1 MRRISSSRR
10 RRSRRL
16 AEPEDGEID
25 SGQCGECLFGL
36 PDFTALATGSTQVP
50 LATCRRGEKN
60 HGLGARRCGTS
71 NPAPDGGSERL
82 GQAPRESALG
92 SRRLCD
98 LRACPRSGVL
108 CDPARPQCA
117 SKCARSRTWDNDDGQ
132 RVPLPGDRASG
143 VVVGPDVKTAPPSL
157 RPARPLEVAM
167 PRRRKTRR
175 DAERERRRP
184 RAGRLAARTRRC
196 PRTCRARNTRCC
208 RYNVANGV
216 ASVGGGNAR
225 SSAA

>member
-1 MRRISSSRR
+1 VVNAVSVCLAYPTSLLSRPARR
-10 RRSRRL
+10 RCPWRHAD
-16 AEPEDGEID
+16 AEKRD
-25 SGQCGECLFGL
+25 
-36 PDFTALATGSTQVP
+36 
-50 LATCRRGEKN
+50 
-60 HGLGARRCGTS
+60 HGPGARRCGTS
-71 NPAPDGGSERL
+71 NPAPDGGPERL

-117 SKCARSRTWDNDDGQ
+117 SKCARSRTWSGPVARQAHLDNDDRPTRAPARGP
-132 RVPLPGDRASG
+132 RERRSRGPGRED
-143 VVVGPDVKTAPPSL
+143 APPSL

-216 ASVGGGNAR
+216 ASAGGGNAR